1 MRADQEREYVDYVRV
16 RLSRLHRMA
25 YMLCSDGFQADDIV
39 QATLSSLYVNWRKA
53 AAADNLDGYVHRI
66 MVRRYLDER
75 RRRWSRVLLGD
86 HVPVAASPAPSAD
99 DGFGERDA
107 LATALRALPRGQ
119 RAVVVLRYFGDLTV
133 EQTAEALG
141 CSTGNV
147 KSQCARGLATLRTA
161 LAPFTGT
168 DGPVRG
174 PLGPNA
180 PAESIKEQS

>member
-1 MRADQEREYVDYVRV
+1 MRADEDRDYVDYVRG
-16 RLSRLHRMA
+16 RLSRLHRLA
-25 YMLCSDGFQADDIV
+25 YMLCSDGHQADDIV
-39 QATLSSLYVNWRKA
+39 QATLTALYVNWRKA

-75 RRRWSRVLLGD
+75 RRRWSRVLLGN
-86 HVPVAASPAPSAD
+86 HVPDTAEAVPAAD

-107 LATALRALPRGQ
+107 LAAALRGLPKGQ

-147 KSQCARGLATLRTA
+147 KSQCARGLATLRGA
-161 LAPFTGT
+161 MAP
-168 DGPVRG
+168 VVER
-174 PLGPNA
+174 
-180 PAESIKEQS
+180 ERS